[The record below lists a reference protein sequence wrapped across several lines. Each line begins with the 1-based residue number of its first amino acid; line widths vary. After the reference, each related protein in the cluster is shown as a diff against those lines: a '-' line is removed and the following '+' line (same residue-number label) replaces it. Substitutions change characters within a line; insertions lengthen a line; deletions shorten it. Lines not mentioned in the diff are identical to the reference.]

1 MNPYLGRGLVDA
13 LKKNDQEELCYRLL
27 FELNLSPKSLDFVNS
42 LLKMILIPKE
52 VLVQYVKQS
61 VKRLCGDSS
70 QEVGD
75 FVDINSSR

>member
-1 MNPYLGRGLVDA
+1 MNPDLGRGLVDA
-13 LKKNDQEELCYRLL
+13 LKKNGQEELCYRLL

-70 QEVGD
+70 QEVG
-75 FVDINSSR
+75 FYVDINSSR

>member
-1 MNPYLGRGLVDA
+1 MNPDLGRGLVDA

-27 FELNLSPKSLDFVNS
+27 FELNLSPKSLDLGNS

>member
-1 MNPYLGRGLVDA
+1 MNPDLGRGLVDA

-27 FELNLSPKSLDFVNS
+27 FELNLSPNSLDFVNS

>member
-1 MNPYLGRGLVDA
+1 MNPDLGRGLVDA

>member
-1 MNPYLGRGLVDA
+1 MNPDLGRGLVDA
-13 LKKNDQEELCYRLL
+13 LKKNDLL